1 MNLIK
6 RNKAMTPFEITIICL
21 IYLFCY
27 GYTLAMFIKEENIW
41 LRIFF
46 AIISFALALY
56 TPLFIGSA
64 IYEKLNN
71 KKL

>member
-1 MNLIK
+1 
-6 RNKAMTPFEITIICL
+6 MTPFEIIIICL

-27 GYTLAMFIKEENIW
+27 GYSLAMFIKEENIW

-46 AIISFALALY
+46 VIISFALALY
-56 TPLFIGSA
+56 APLFIGSA

-71 KKL
+71 KKI